1 MSDAK
6 SGDDTAAGSGNIE
19 RRDTVSVNGRQG
31 IVNIDL
37 RPEHNFVQVVW
48 LDEKDGKGEVVSM
61 NEITLVKKG
70 DPNEQ
75 TDVNDSTPA
84 YGHGTDYWNDRY
96 QKSSDPFEWLEDYRQ
111 LHGMIAELTK
121 DIGGRSV
128 KVLHVGCGNSMLTE
142 KMYDDGYENIVNID
156 TSDIVIAQML
166 DRNRHRT
173 NMTWSVMDATQTT
186 FSDDSFDLILDKS
199 VLDTFCC
206 MSQSSQVIS
215 RYLDEV
221 RRLMRPGGSLLCVS
235 FGDPS
240 SRLHYFNKP
249 NYNWTTEQIDIPP
262 MSAASNM
269 HYAYICKV
277 PGK

>member
-1 MSDAK
+1 MAETALMSDAK

-61 NEITLVKKG
+61 SEITLVKKG

-166 DRNRHRT
+166 DRNRHRP

-186 FSDDSFDLILDKS
+186 FSDDSFDLIL
-199 VLDTFCC
+199 
-206 MSQSSQVIS
+206 
-215 RYLDEV
+215 E
-221 RRLMRPGGSLLCVS
+221 
-235 FGDPS
+235 
-240 SRLHYFNKP
+240 
-249 NYNWTTEQIDIPP
+249 W
-262 MSAASNM
+262 
-269 HYAYICKV
+269 
-277 PGK
+277 